1 MKKTKEGQPTSNI
14 IGIAK
19 KTIEFGQ
26 QPHTRE
32 EIRNE
37 DNRQKGRQGERDAEL
52 WAMRNGLC
60 LERTGKGSD
69 YKVLK
74 IDPFTGRKT
83 FLFYLEVKSSESA
96 LVTKLQ
102 KECEKRY
109 GPRFWKK
116 AVFTPAF
123 Y

>member
-1 MKKTKEGQPTSNI
+1 MEKTKEWQPISNI
-14 IGIAK
+14 ISIARSTTK
-19 KTIEFGQ
+19 FRL

-37 DNRQKGRQGERDAEL
+37 DNRQKGRQGEREAEL
-52 WAMRNGLC
+52 WAMRNGLY

-69 YKVLK
+69 YKVFK
-74 IDPFTGRKT
+74 IDSFTGRKT

-96 LVTKLQ
+96 PLTKLQ

-109 GPRFWKK
+109 GLRFWKK
-116 AVFTPAF
+116 RVFPPAF